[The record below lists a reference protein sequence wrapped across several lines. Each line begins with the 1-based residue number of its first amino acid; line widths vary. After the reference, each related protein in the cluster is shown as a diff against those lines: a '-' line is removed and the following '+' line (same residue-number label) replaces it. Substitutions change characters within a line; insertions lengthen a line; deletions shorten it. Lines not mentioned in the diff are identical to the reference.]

1 MRRSRYTVFGSEEID
16 RTIDAHMK
24 TLVSAALA
32 TIGERNLSA
41 IILGGGYG
49 RGEGG
54 VTIRDGME
62 RLYND
67 YDMFVVSNGLSMAEK
82 KETDQKFREL
92 STRLTK
98 EFGIE
103 VDFSPLKNASELRR
117 LDYEMVWYE
126 GRKGH
131 MVLWGDEHVFD
142 AIPEWDIK
150 DMPHAE
156 AARLLMNRGMG
167 LLLASRKLRDCG
179 SDSAALEFIERNAWK
194 AVMASG
200 DTFLILKSQYDSSYV
215 KRGEN
220 FKMLA
225 PVDLIAAGSELCEY
239 YSQSIHY
246 KLSPPAHPSDRY
258 KCTELLRKA
267 TELLLK
273 AYLPVASSIC
283 GEDIKS
289 FAQLPSRLPDL
300 TPKPG
305 PKSRLKNIVL
315 NILKFKG
322 GAGFSGSRIIKHP
335 RSRIFAAIPYFLG
348 ADVNSSE
355 IDALLCEMPDNPD
368 DETRFARLK
377 GLWERF
383 S

>member
-1 MRRSRYTVFGSEEID
+1 VFGSEEID
-16 RTIDAHMK
+16 RTIDSHMK
-24 TLVSAALA
+24 TLVSTSLA
-32 TIGERNLSA
+32 TVGEGNLSA

-54 VTIRDGME
+54 VTIRDGKE
-62 RLYND
+62 TLYND
-67 YDMFVVSNGLSMAEK
+67 YDIFVVSNGLSMSGKREMNAK
-82 KETDQKFREL
+82 FKEISARL
-92 STRLTK
+92 SE

-103 VDFSPLKNASELRR
+103 VDFSPLKNVSELSC

-126 GRKGH
+126 GKKGH
-131 MVLWGDEHVFD
+131 IVLWGDEHVFG
-142 AIPEWDIK
+142 AIPGWDIRN
-150 DMPHAE
+150 MPHAE

-167 LLLASRKLRDCG
+167 LLLASSKLRDCG
-179 SDSAALEFIERNAWK
+179 SDNAALEFIERNAWK

-200 DTFLILKSQYDSSYV
+200 DTFLILKSRYDSSYV

-220 FKMLA
+220 FKMLSPA
-225 PVDLIAAGSELCEY
+225 DLIAAGSELCEY
-239 YSQSIHY
+239 YAQSIHY
-246 KLSPPAHPSDRY
+246 KLSPPAHPSDRD
-258 KCTELLRKA
+258 KCTELLGKA
-267 TELLLK
+267 TELLLN

-283 GEDIKS
+283 GEDIQS

-300 TPKPG
+300 TPTPG

-322 GAGFSGSRIIKHP
+322 GAGFSGARIIKHP

-355 IDALLCEMPDNPD
+355 IDGLLCEMPDNPD
-368 DETRFARLK
+368 DEIRFARLK